1 MATLQSRNKWT
12 SDRSNLQTGD
22 VVLLKDT
29 QVTRN
34 DWPMGTIVGTIPSRD
49 GRIRKVDVKI
59 IRQGTPKVYSRPIT
73 EVELLLSRET

>member
-12 SDRSNLQTGD
+12 LDRSNLQTGD
-22 VVLLKDT
+22 IVLLKDT
-29 QVTRN
+29 QVKRN
-34 DWPMGTIVGTIPSRD
+34 ESPMGAIVGTIPSHD

-59 IRQGTPKVYSRPIT
+59 IRQGTPKVYLRPIT

>member
-1 MATLQSRNKWT
+1 MATLQPRNKWT
-12 SDRSNLQTGD
+12 SDRSNQQTGD

-29 QVTRN
+29 QVKRN
-34 DWPMGTIVGTIPSRD
+34 ESPMGAIVGTIPSHD

-59 IRQGTPKVYSRPIT
+59 IRQGTPKVYSRPIK